1 MIKHDCKKHHL
12 IEHLATPDNPY
23 QYLDSGLS
31 NVFLIG
37 IKYWTCKECDA
48 VAAEIPAPTQLMNVI
63 AESIV
68 MKHGILTGEQIKF
81 LRKRVGKKAS
91 DFAEL
96 ISKTPEHLSKLE
108 TGSLMLTE
116 PLDKLIR
123 LTYGMLSKDPD
134 LVGKI
139 SANVEAWLKS
149 IHKQKKTS
157 TIEIKKSGSHD
168 WSPFERTAA

>member
-1 MIKHDCKKHHL
+1 MIKRDCKKHRL
-12 IEHLATPDNPY
+12 AEHVATPEAPY
-23 QYLDSGLS
+23 RYLDSGLS
-31 NVFLIG
+31 NVYLIG
-37 IKYWTCKECDA
+37 VKYWICEDCGAAT
-48 VAAEIPAPTQLMNVI
+48 AEIPAPTHLMNVI

-108 TGSLMLTE
+108 TGSLKLTE

-123 LTYGMLSKDPD
+123 LTYGMLSQDAD
-134 LVGKI
+134 LMKKI
-139 SANVEAWLKS
+139 YANVEAWLKS
-149 IHKQKKTS
+149 IHKQKKTP

-168 WSPFERTAA
+168 WSPFTRAAA